1 MYVNLYVYIQDC
13 VECCTYRRA
22 TTVILVIISQLQMVV
37 THLATRVTW
46 TKSLL
51 FYSSPLPYKTC
62 HWEIRK
68 VLLL

>member
-1 MYVNLYVYIQDC
+1 MYVNLYVYIQEY

-37 THLATRVTW
+37 TDLATRVIW

-51 FYSSPLPYKTC
+51 FYSSPLPYKTYHC
-62 HWEIRK
+62 EIRK
-68 VLLL
+68 MLLL